1 MSPRLL
7 PAANATTLVLSV
19 GVTGSAARRELA
31 AMTIA
36 AAVIQ
41 GLIMF
46 PLFRCR
52 TRVMGCD
59 ATGEGNVSIVYSCV
73 VQRQD
78 VSEGL
83 FHDGSRK
90 TPGLPGTSGG
100 PQTSRATAIA
110 HFVTSF
116 PYRAPYCFA

>member
-41 GLIMF
+41 GLIIF

-59 ATGEGNVSIVYSCV
+59 ATGEGNVSIVYLTRRAASRRERRSV
-73 VQRQD
+73 HD
-78 VSEGL
+78 VP
-83 FHDGSRK
+83 RK
-90 TPGLPGTSGG
+90 QPNYLEHRRS
-100 PQTSRATAIA
+100 QTS
-110 HFVTSF
+110 S
-116 PYRAPYCFA
+116 